1 MLAARFLKLDIP
13 ESLKVQIQSRIDLLL
28 KAEQES
34 KRVIDLAERK
44 PYFCSGCPHN
54 SSTVVPEGSRAL
66 GGIGCHY
73 IAVSLDRGTETFSQ
87 MGGEGVSW
95 VGASPLPMK
104 NTFLLT
110 LVMGLTSTQVTWQF
124 VNLSPQK
131 PISPTKSF
139 TTTQSL

>member
-1 MLAARFLKLDIP
+1 MSTSLNRLQNAGCSLLKTRYS
-13 ESLKVQIQSRIDLLL
+13 ESLKLQIQGRIDLLL

-95 VGASPLPMK
+95 VGASPFTNE
-104 NTFLLT
+104 NTFC
-110 LVMGLTSTQVTWQF
+110 
-124 VNLSPQK
+124 
-131 PISPTKSF
+131 
-139 TTTQSL
+139 

>member
-13 ESLKVQIQSRIDLLL
+13 ESLKLQIQGRIDLLL

-104 NTFLLT
+104 THFA
-110 LVMGLTSTQVTWQF
+110 
-124 VNLSPQK
+124 NLGDGTYFHSGYLAIRQSIAAK
-131 PISPTKSF
+131 PISPIKSS

>member
-13 ESLKVQIQSRIDLLL
+13 ESLKHKSKAESTLLL

-95 VGASPLPMK
+95 VGASPFTNE

-110 LVMGLTSTQVTWQF
+110 LVMGPISTQVT
-124 VNLSPQK
+124 
-131 PISPTKSF
+131 
-139 TTTQSL
+139 